1 MRRQVALTKGER
13 LFIKNTGHRK
23 AEMPSTMADACSLL
37 VPESPVQR
45 EKGPVKSGGNLWSH
59 GINTNLSRGPQTLD
73 SDPLNEEQT
82 ALWETGSVNKA
93 MPLCVETWR
102 GSALRTR

>member
-1 MRRQVALTKGER
+1 MRRQVALTRGER

-45 EKGPVKSGGNLWSH
+45 EEGPVKSGGN
-59 GINTNLSRGPQTLD
+59 
-73 SDPLNEEQT
+73 SDLQPKEVVKSGYMLGTQM
-82 ALWETGSVNKA
+82 V
-93 MPLCVETWR
+93 
-102 GSALRTR
+102 RTT

>member
-1 MRRQVALTKGER
+1 MRRQVALTRGER

-45 EKGPVKSGGNLWSH
+45 EKGPVKSGGN
-59 GINTNLSRGPQTLD
+59 
-73 SDPLNEEQT
+73 SDLLKV
-82 ALWETGSVNKA
+82 A
-93 MPLCVETWR
+93 
-102 GSALRTR
+102 